1 MLGVAGVLVQSVLVP
16 DVFWYEA
23 ALHLPPALGPVN
35 LGSTLAIQF
44 LLMHVS
50 RRPPQRARKPSSA
63 RASVPRRPA
72 RTDAASRSC
81 GPVRGDPPLAGYPQA
96 GQRER

>member
-50 RRPPQRARKPSSA
+50 PPAAAARTQAKQRAHMQA
-63 RASVPRRPA
+63 RC
-72 RTDAASRSC
+72 TH
-81 GPVRGDPPLAGYPQA
+81 
-96 GQRER
+96 